1 MAEGEG
7 WGSSWDLGWRF
18 AGTGSPGGCATS
30 DRTLESPQSRQRP
43 GWMGCC
49 GRRHCP
55 DKAADTQ
62 ARSVL
67 TPGLPEQVVATQAQ
81 VPVGRFQ
88 KAGTLPGR
96 KALWEQSAGGWRL
109 RL

>member
-1 MAEGEG
+1 MDVPPASAL
-7 WGSSWDLGWRF
+7 WNHHRAGS
-18 AGTGSPGGCATS
+18 AQGGRAAA
-30 DRTLESPQSRQRP
+30 
-43 GWMGCC
+43 

-55 DKAADTQ
+55 DKAADAQ

-67 TPGLPEQVVATQAQ
+67 MPGLPEQVLATQAQ

-109 RL
+109 GP